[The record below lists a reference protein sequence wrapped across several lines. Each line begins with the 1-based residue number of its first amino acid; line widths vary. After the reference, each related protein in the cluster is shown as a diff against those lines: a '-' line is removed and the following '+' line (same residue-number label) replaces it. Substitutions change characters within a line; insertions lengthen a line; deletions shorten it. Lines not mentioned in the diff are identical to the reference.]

1 MIWYKSSIQERSS
14 PLGAKMGRGLPVC
27 QQIREKIIEMFKN
40 NVPQRKIGRDLD
52 ISPSTVH
59 NIIKRFKESGG
70 ISVRKGQGRKPKLN
84 NRDLRSLRRHCIK
97 NRPSSISDITTWAQD
112 YFGKPLSSTTICSY
126 IHKCQLKLYCA
137 KRKPYVNSVQ
147 KHRRLLW
154 ARRHLG
160 WTITQWKR
168 VLWSDESVF
177 QVFFGRNGCRVL
189 RTKEE
194 KDHPDCY
201 QQQVQKPGSV
211 MVWGC
216 VSALGKGNLHFCD
229 GTINAEK
236 YIEIL
241 EHNMLPS
248 RRHLFQGRPCIFQQ
262 DNAKPHSA
270 HITKSWLR
278 RKRVRV
284 LDWPACSPDLSPIE
298 NVWRILKRK
307 MRQRRPRTVAHLKTC
322 LQEEWDKITPETLHH
337 LVSSVP
343 KRLFKCC
350 EKEWQH
356 YKVVNALLSQLFLE
370 CVAGLND
377 RKGCIFTNDMK
388 LTRQNMK
395 YFVHIVCNKIQVKVN
410 LEITTFF
417 FYLLFPYCPS
427 FFWFGVVCK
436 HQNAS
441 IILILLHLE

>member
-1 MIWYKSSIQERSS
+1 M
-14 PLGAKMGRGLPVC
+14 
-27 QQIREKIIEMFKN
+27 
-40 NVPQRKIGRDLD
+40 
-52 ISPSTVH
+52 
-59 NIIKRFKESGG
+59 
-70 ISVRKGQGRKPKLN
+70 RKGQGRKLSWT
-84 NRDLRSLRRHCIK
+84 NRDLRSLRQHCIK
-97 NRPSSISDITTWAQD
+97 NRHSSISDITTWAQD
-112 YFGKPLSSTTICSY
+112 YFGKPLSSTTIRSY

-147 KHRRLLW
+147 KRRRLLW

-177 QVFFGRNGCRVL
+177 QVFFGRNGRRVL

-270 HITKSWLR
+270 HIKAKSWLR

-343 KRLFKCC
+343 KRLLSVVKRMATLQSGKCFTVPTFFGMC
-350 EKEWQH
+350 CRSEWQERMYIYKWHEVDQTKHEIFCSYCLQWNTSQSKFRNH
-356 YKVVNALLSQLFLE
+356 YFLFLFAFSILSQLFLIW
-370 CVAGLND
+370 
-377 RKGCIFTNDMK
+377 GCIYIYIYM
-388 LTRQNMK
+388 
-395 YFVHIVCNKIQVKVN
+395 YVYIICVSI
-410 LEITTFF
+410 
-417 FYLLFPYCPS
+417 YLS
-427 FFWFGVVCK
+427 
-436 HQNAS
+436 H
-441 IILILLHLE
+441 LL

>member
-1 MIWYKSSIQERSS
+1 MLTVSRSAVDFS
-14 PLGAKMGRGLPVC
+14 GL
-27 QQIREKIIEMFKN
+27 
-40 NVPQRKIGRDLD
+40 
-52 ISPSTVH
+52 
-59 NIIKRFKESGG
+59 GG
-70 ISVRKGQGRKPKLN
+70 IWDG
-84 NRDLRSLRRHCIK
+84 
-97 NRPSSISDITTWAQD
+97 PSHSGNVI
-112 YFGKPLSSTTICSY
+112 
-126 IHKCQLKLYCA
+126 
-137 KRKPYVNSVQ
+137 
-147 KHRRLLW
+147 
-154 ARRHLG
+154 
-160 WTITQWKR
+160 
-168 VLWSDESVF
+168 LWSDESVF
-177 QVFFGRNGCRVL
+177 QVFFGRNGRRVL

-229 GTINAEK
+229 GTINAET

-298 NVWRILKRK
+298 NVWCILKRK

-343 KRLFKCC
+343 KRLLS
-350 EKEWQH
+350 
-356 YKVVNALLSQLFLE
+356 VVKRN
-370 CVAGLND
+370 GN
-377 RKGCIFTNDMK
+377 
-388 LTRQNMK
+388 
-395 YFVHIVCNKIQVKVN
+395 
-410 LEITTFF
+410 ITK
-417 FYLLFPYCPS
+417 
-427 FFWFGVVCK
+427 W
-436 HQNAS
+436 
-441 IILILLHLE
+441 

>member
-1 MIWYKSSIQERSS
+1 
-14 PLGAKMGRGLPVC
+14 MGRGSPVC

-97 NRPSSISDITTWAQD
+97 NRHSSISDITTWAQD
-112 YFGKPLSSTTICSY
+112 YFGKPLSSTTIRSY

-147 KHRRLLW
+147 KRRRLLW

-177 QVFFGRNGCRVL
+177 QVFFGRNGRRVW
-189 RTKEE
+189 
-194 KDHPDCY
+194 H
-201 QQQVQKPGSV
+201 
-211 MVWGC
+211 
-216 VSALGKGNLHFCD
+216 
-229 GTINAEK
+229 
-236 YIEIL
+236 
-241 EHNMLPS
+241 
-248 RRHLFQGRPCIFQQ
+248 
-262 DNAKPHSA
+262 
-270 HITKSWLR
+270 
-278 RKRVRV
+278 
-284 LDWPACSPDLSPIE
+284 
-298 NVWRILKRK
+298 ILKRK

-343 KRLFKCC
+343 KRLLS
-350 EKEWQH
+350 
-356 YKVVNALLSQLFLE
+356 VVKRN
-370 CVAGLND
+370 GN
-377 RKGCIFTNDMK
+377 
-388 LTRQNMK
+388 
-395 YFVHIVCNKIQVKVN
+395 
-410 LEITTFF
+410 ITK
-417 FYLLFPYCPS
+417 
-427 FFWFGVVCK
+427 W
-436 HQNAS
+436 
-441 IILILLHLE
+441 